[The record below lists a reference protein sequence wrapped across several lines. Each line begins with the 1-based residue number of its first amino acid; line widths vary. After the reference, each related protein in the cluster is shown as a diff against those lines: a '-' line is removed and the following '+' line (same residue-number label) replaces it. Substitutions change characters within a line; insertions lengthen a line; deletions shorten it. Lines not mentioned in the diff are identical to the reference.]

1 MPVRHMLTRSRRLSK
16 GAAWRNAA
24 DDTSA
29 ANGPPAARSQQPP
42 GGERKRPRDGGTQ
55 KALWYHPTEPAP
67 QENARDGA
75 DQQLGDQRQ
84 ADRAQLP
91 VGGGGGRREEKPL
104 EDNRPDALFHRPLGI
119 QQQHGKP

>member
-1 MPVRHMLTRSRRLSK
+1 MTVRHMLTKSRRLYNGS
-16 GAAWRNAA
+16 AWPNAA

-55 KALWYHPTEPAP
+55 KALWYHSTEPAP

-75 DQQLGDQRQ
+75 EQQLGDQRQ

-91 VGGGGGRREEKPL
+91 MARAPPPPPAKP
-104 EDNRPDALFHRPLGI
+104 PQAIP
-119 QQQHGKP
+119 